1 MHPILLEGIEAPAPL
16 ADRTARHAGQRRVT
30 LLGNKVAD
38 NGPAIPLR
46 ARSDRG
52 NAVAVDQ
59 LKN

>member
-38 NGPAIPLR
+38 DGPAITPQ
-46 ARSDRG
+46 A
-52 NAVAVDQ
+52 
-59 LKN
+59 